1 MNQKRILLLVVLF
14 TILFV
19 YITNID
25 KIPDEIVLFQ
35 NEKYELNYLKGI
47 NVFGDT
53 FRKQHKK
60 VACCFRKVS
69 LKTSKNI
76 LSSVF

>member
-53 FRKQHKK
+53 FRKQH
-60 VACCFRKVS
+60 VAF
-69 LKTSKNI
+69 
-76 LSSVF
+76 